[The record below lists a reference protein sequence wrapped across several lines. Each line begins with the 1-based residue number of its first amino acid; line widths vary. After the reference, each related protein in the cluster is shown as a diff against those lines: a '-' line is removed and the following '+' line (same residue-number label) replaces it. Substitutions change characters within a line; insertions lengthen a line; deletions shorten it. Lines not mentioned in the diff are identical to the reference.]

1 MLNSFFYYSV
11 VSKKKHVIITF
22 LIILRR
28 NFIDVESSTETKY
41 CNFEKG
47 YEVPKR
53 ERQEGLDKGE
63 RNNNEKGIREGRREK
78 IAKEKDEKNG

>member
-11 VSKKKHVIITF
+11 VSKEKHVIISF
-22 LIILRR
+22 LIILKR

-53 ERQEGLDKGE
+53 RRQERMEQGE
-63 RNNNEKGIREGRREK
+63 RNNNEKGIRKGRREK
-78 IAKEKDEKNG
+78 VVKEKDEKNG